1 MQRFCY
7 RCSQHGYPSLHP
19 KMLPEEPHNRE
30 DQPDDPDGLHPEGA
44 MEVGFHG
51 HKVGVHRGA
60 EFGEIGSCDQPTDL
74 QITTLWGAKG
84 VTAEHV
90 YLLGICGEAI
100 PGERREEYPGTD
112 ADYFNEQRRLFY
124 ISITRPKRTLVL
136 SRALKVKRGPARQT
150 GLKLTSGGPYW
161 ANLTMSPFLEDIL
174 AVLPDAVA
182 GKSWNG
188 CVAE

>member
-1 MQRFCY
+1 MPGGQ
-7 RCSQHGYPSLHP
+7 
-19 KMLPEEPHNRE
+19 
-30 DQPDDPDGLHPEGA
+30 
-44 MEVGFHG
+44 
-51 HKVGVHRGA
+51 
-60 EFGEIGSCDQPTDL
+60 
-74 QITTLWGAKG
+74 G

-100 PGERREEYPGTD
+100 PGERSCLSSLTVSWHRLPTSV
-112 ADYFNEQRRLFY
+112 NEHPLASSG